1 VRVWDLG
8 TVRVMV
14 AGPFVGLGEIV
25 ISGELLE
32 ISGTVTILL

>member
-1 VRVWDLG
+1 MVWDLG

-25 ISGELLE
+25 ISGELLVV
-32 ISGTVTILL
+32 SDTVTTLL